1 MKKVLYFCIFS
12 LSLLINNS
20 VKAQNCPT
28 GWNLWQEPINLNGC
42 EYMLS
47 FCFKCGITGNDP
59 ANIQNATWE
68 PMDPNSTCMK
78 DDPQF
83 KDQIE
88 HRITQIYFNFC
99 NIPNCEQGPPLEVK
113 MAFSLCSKWVH
124 YPVFQNGIWYHH
136 IYHTFCEYQNSYCLV
151 TYHICRDIN
160 GIIQSHKANCI
171 IIGDI
176 ESNDTKID
184 KPIPNQTTPPAGFN
198 WYQNWETDCF
208 KDVDCML

>member
-20 VKAQNCPT
+20 VKAQN
-28 GWNLWQEPINLNGC
+28 
-42 EYMLS
+42 
-47 FCFKCGITGNDP
+47 
-59 ANIQNATWE
+59 
-68 PMDPNSTCMK
+68 
-78 DDPQF
+78 
-83 KDQIE
+83 
-88 HRITQIYFNFC
+88 
-99 NIPNCEQGPPLEVK
+99 
-113 MAFSLCSKWVH
+113 
-124 YPVFQNGIWYHH
+124 
-136 IYHTFCEYQNSYCLV
+136 SYCLV
-151 TYHICRDIN
+151 KYHICRDIN

-176 ESNDTKID
+176 ECNDTKID